1 MKKFIVMI
9 ILCLGIFAEG
19 GNSNWYGRNTDKG
32 GVTFNGIETKNFI
45 KGKNEKVRVSLGFMA
60 NEYTGDLAGTGIV
73 ALDNKIN
80 KYNVSYIDISVGNVY
95 VQTKVFMIKG
105 DCISFRVTVDEMS
118 DVLKTMIDLSKKT
131 PNEKITIQ
139 IHDKNDKVILSLNS
153 KLYSVLEAMQ
163 DKGNPEE

>member
-1 MKKFIVMI
+1 
-9 ILCLGIFAEG
+9 
-19 GNSNWYGRNTDKG
+19 
-32 GVTFNGIETKNFI
+32 
-45 KGKNEKVRVSLGFMA
+45 
-60 NEYTGDLAGTGIV
+60 
-73 ALDNKIN
+73 
-80 KYNVSYIDISVGNVY
+80 
-95 VQTKVFMIKG
+95 
-105 DCISFRVTVDEMS
+105 MS